1 MDNVFHL
8 NQVITQVYL
17 LLCIENLTLVIHIIS
32 QGNISKAL
40 TPPCCTGVKKPAVNS
55 VPGQFQPQNTVTTYY
70 IQSSHCNHAFP
81 LQQVEFTFFFFFFA
95 CTPVV
100 FQEIRNF
107 FVMLNLRKT

>member
-1 MDNVFHL
+1 MSGCLWLTSFHL

-40 TPPCCTGVKKPAVNS
+40 TPPYCTGGKKPAVNS

-70 IQSSHCNHAFP
+70 IQTNISLQPCFSSTAS
-81 LQQVEFTFFFFFFA
+81 
-95 CTPVV
+95 
-100 FQEIRNF
+100 EIYVILF
-107 FVMLNLRKT
+107 LHVHLLSFKKYKTSS

>member
-1 MDNVFHL
+1 MANVFHL

-100 FQEIRNF
+100 FQEIGNF